1 MITKLISGMCLA
13 ALAAG
18 CASGPAPEDAPRPP
32 GMNEPGNHAKCD
44 TSAVQS
50 YIGQNYS
57 DALRQ
62 VLTSQSD
69 SENARVLEPG
79 QPFTLDYRQERLNI
93 YLDEDG
99 RISDLRCG

>member
-1 MITKLISGMCLA
+1 MIKKLMSGICLA
-13 ALAAG
+13 ALLAG

-32 GMNEPGNHAKCD
+32 GMSEPGGREQCD
-44 TSAVQS
+44 TSAVQD

-62 VLTSQSD
+62 MITSQSD
-69 SENARVLEPG
+69 ADSVRVLEPG

>member
-1 MITKLISGMCLA
+1 MS
-13 ALAAG
+13 
-18 CASGPAPEDAPRPP
+18 
-32 GMNEPGNHAKCD
+32 EPGGNEQCD
-44 TSAVQS
+44 VGAVHT

-62 VLTSQSD
+62 VVTAQSGAE
-69 SENARVLEPG
+69 SARVLEPG

-93 YLDEDG
+93 YLDEEG

>member
-1 MITKLISGMCLA
+1 MIGKLISGVCLA

-18 CASGPAPEDAPRPP
+18 CASGPPPEDAPRPP
-32 GMNEPGNHAKCD
+32 SMSEPDSREQCD
-44 TSAVQS
+44 TTSVQG

-62 VLTSQSD
+62 ILTSQSD
-69 SENARVLEPG
+69 ADNARVLKPG
-79 QPFTLDYRQERLNI
+79 QPFTLDYRQARLNI

>member
-1 MITKLISGMCLA
+1 MIKHLALGLWLA
-13 ALAAG
+13 ASMAG
-18 CASGPAPEDAPRPP
+18 CASGPAAEDAPRPP
-32 GMNEPGNHAKCD
+32 SMRGPGDNEQCD
-44 TSAVQS
+44 VSAVQT
-50 YIGQNYS
+50 YIGQNHS

-62 VLTSQSD
+62 VLTAQSGAE
-69 SENARVLEPG
+69 SARVLEPG

>member
-1 MITKLISGMCLA
+1 MIRNLISGVCLA
-13 ALAAG
+13 ALASG

-32 GMNEPGNHAKCD
+32 DMSEPGNREQCD
-44 TSAVQS
+44 TRSVQS

-62 VLTSQSD
+62 ILTSQSD
-69 SENARVLEPG
+69 AENARVLEPG

-93 YLDEDG
+93 YLDDDG